1 MPLDGLGCTRAT
13 MIETEIH
20 SFALVEGI
28 DASKDG
34 LKGWRIYHVRGLTIG
49 IIRYEHGMPSKYK
62 STGYID

>member
-20 SFALVEGI
+20 QESKIYWI

>member
-20 SFALVEGI
+20 FLNLREI

-34 LKGWRIYHVRGLTIG
+34 LKGWRIYLDRGLTIG

>member
-20 SFALVEGI
+20 SFFKEREI

-34 LKGWRIYHVRGLTIG
+34 LKGWRIYQVRGLTIG

>member
-20 SFALVEGI
+20 SFIMKEI

>member
-20 SFALVEGI
+20 FGSDILRI